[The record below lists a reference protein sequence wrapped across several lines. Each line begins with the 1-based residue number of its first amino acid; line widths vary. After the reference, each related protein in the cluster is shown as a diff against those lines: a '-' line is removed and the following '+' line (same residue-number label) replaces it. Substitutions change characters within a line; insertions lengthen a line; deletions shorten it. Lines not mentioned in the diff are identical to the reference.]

1 MSHRLQTHV
10 FDTGRKA
17 RPARKKS
24 TTPLCAF
31 LLAPALLFVATASE
45 AAPSESLGGQ
55 TTQGEQTIRWST
67 PHRPTHQLATWH
79 NLYKTEMV
87 GVHHAWARLLERL
100 NSHRPRLFSSR
111 CDDLGR
117 HLRMVDAN
125 ELLPA
130 PEILLDH
137 YLKRMLFHLDHA
149 TQHCSADQLFN
160 VVYRLEEARSALAEI
175 RFLLETRGL
184 RP

>member
-1 MSHRLQTHV
+1 MSDRLPTHL
-10 FDTGRKA
+10 FDTCQKA
-17 RPARKKS
+17 GLARKKS
-24 TTPLCAF
+24 KSPLCAF
-31 LLAPALLFVATASE
+31 LLAPALFFVATASE
-45 AAPSESLGGQ
+45 AAPAASLRGQ
-55 TTQGEQTIRWST
+55 ATPGEQTIRWST
-67 PHRPTHQLATWH
+67 PQRPTHQLTTWH
-79 NLYKTEMV
+79 ALYKTEMV
-87 GVHHAWARLLERL
+87 DVHHSWARLLERL

-130 PEILLDH
+130 PEVLLDH

-149 TQHCSADQLFN
+149 TRHCSADQLFN

-175 RFLLETRGL
+175 RFLLEIRGL
-184 RP
+184 HP